1 LQFCKNLGLYLQKRM
16 ANIMRMDLI
25 HRIKIR
31 RPGFNAGEG
40 VRVDRYA
47 SLTGTVGS
55 HPGRWLG
62 NRRPRSCASGCGG
75 ARPEAAQRR
84 GGARRRLAGA
94 QRHRCRGAPKAAGT
108 APGRLARTREDDGE
122 LQGRQGRLDAA
133 DGGRARRRRSG
144 EAVRATRCTSV
155 QTKSTSVLLTSTR
168 GSRSASRRR
177 KNDGG
182 EKSSGG
188 RLGFCATAAE
198 GGAARVAARR
208 ACAIGRRGGL

>member
-1 LQFCKNLGLYLQKRM
+1 LQFWKNSGLYLQKRV
-16 ANIMRMDLI
+16 ANIKGMDLI

-47 SLTGTVGS
+47 SLTGMVGS

-75 ARPEAAQRR
+75 ARPAAARRR

-144 EAVRATRCTSV
+144 EAVRTTLCTRTRTHDTKTS
-155 QTKSTSVLLTSTR
+155 LTSR
-168 GSRSASRRR
+168 RSY
-177 KNDGG
+177 
-182 EKSSGG
+182 
-188 RLGFCATAAE
+188 AAAPE
-198 GGAARVAARR
+198 
-208 ACAIGRRGGL
+208 